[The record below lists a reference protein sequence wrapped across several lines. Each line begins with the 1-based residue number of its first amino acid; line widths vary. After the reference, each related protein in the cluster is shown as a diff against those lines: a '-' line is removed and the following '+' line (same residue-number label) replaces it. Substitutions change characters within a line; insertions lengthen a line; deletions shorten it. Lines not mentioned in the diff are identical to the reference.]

1 MFLHK
6 RLVSLFKPGCLIG
19 IFWLLCTAC
28 TGESSEEQTATTDST
43 TTEVPAEAPAAF
55 AGYSPKFQKILKTPD
70 GMIRGISLGD
80 VLTQVKQ
87 QERTQPME
95 DSTGYIS
102 YNVELGNDEMTD
114 VLYYYSPQQQ
124 AVRSITLDIFLN
136 DPRSVDSLTQEFTR
150 YFTGKYGQPTIR
162 EPKASAWQDQ
172 EQNRV
177 VLQDVGIPQ
186 APGLRIQ
193 VAPGQQP
200 RQ

>member
-1 MFLHK
+1 MIGL
-6 RLVSLFKPGCLIG
+6 LWLI
-19 IFWLLCTAC
+19 LTAC
-28 TGESSEEQTATTDST
+28 TGESSEEQTVTTDSAI
-43 TTEVPAEAPAAF
+43 TETPLEAPAAF

-87 QERTQPME
+87 QEQTQPME

-114 VLYYYSPQQQ
+114 VLYHYSPQQQ
-124 AVRSITLDIFLN
+124 TVSGITLDIFLN
-136 DPRSVDSLTQEFTR
+136 DPQSVDSLTQEFTR
-150 YFTGKYGQPTIR
+150 YFSSKYGQPTLR
-162 EPKASAWQDQ
+162 ESKASAWQDQ
-172 EQNRV
+172 EQNQI

-193 VAPGQQP
+193 IAPGQEP